1 MKMFGKSGSGVLKR
15 ALGPVPKSSKK
26 EVYVRTRL
34 KGGIPGPRILPLDL
48 LIGHKDGDVIRVPVE
63 GKGEIKELFLIIA
76 QKDFGLK
83 MDQILKQFQ

>member
-1 MKMFGKSGSGVLKR
+1 
-15 ALGPVPKSSKK
+15 
-26 EVYVRTRL
+26 
-34 KGGIPGPRILPLDL
+34 
-48 LIGHKDGDVIRVPVE
+48 KDGDVIRVPVE